1 MSNSN
6 RVGRGTGQLIH
17 DRLTRVLSIAMAV
30 IGAALVVRG
39 AADGATTAV
48 IVGVLFLAGGCGRLY
63 LQLRL
68 RRGRRG

>member
-1 MSNSN
+1 
-6 RVGRGTGQLIH
+6 
-17 DRLTRVLSIAMAV
+17 V

-68 RRGRRG
+68 RRGRRD